1 MNLRGDRG
9 FALLIVAIALAAL
22 SLIFAAALGTTRQH
36 LSAAE
41 AHLTRVRLSAALDG
55 AITAAGYDLVTARE
69 IEPAILVAPQEIAIG
84 EDTVTVSARPEASK
98 LDLNAANPDLLF
110 RYLVASGIDEPRSK
124 RIVEAILERRKDADP
139 DYARKHDKDRAE
151 PFESVFE
158 IAALDSVDDDIAE
171 CIAPDLTVFT
181 GLTGVDLDNASA
193 RVRVA
198 AGAGTSGPPAS
209 PEAPRVATA
218 GRAITAGEIFE
229 VTARVRDEATDQN
242 QSRQTIIRVTG
253 NLRSP
258 VWTLAITSPA
268 PDEKP
273 AQAAC
278 DRIQGNSRTASL
290 IVK

>member
-1 MNLRGDRG
+1 VIAGRDRG

-41 AHLTRVRLSAALDG
+41 IHLARVRLSAALDG
-55 AITAAGYDLVTARE
+55 AITTAGYDLVTARE
-69 IEPAILVAPQEIAIG
+69 IEPAVLVAPRELAIG

-98 LDLNAANPDLLF
+98 LDLNASSPDLLF
-110 RYLVASGIDEPRSK
+110 RYFVVSGIDGPRSK
-124 RIVEAILERRKDADP
+124 RIIEAILERRKDADP
-139 DYARKHDKDRAE
+139 DYARRHDKDRAE
-151 PFESVFE
+151 PFESVSE
-158 IAALDSVDDDIAE
+158 INALDGVDDDIAE

-193 RVRVA
+193 RVRTA
-198 AGAGTSGPPAS
+198 AGAHTNGLPA

-268 PDEKP
+268 PDEKLT
-273 AQAAC
+273 QAAC
-278 DRIQGNSRTASL
+278 DRVHVNARTASL
-290 IVK
+290 ISK